1 MERND
6 KFLTRDRMRYT
17 RNSTSSTLAYVAIL
31 FNVFYYVYIYNFDVG
46 NYYYNAITGASVV
59 CNLLFLLFA
68 FLASEG
74 VKNYNNKFALVLIA
88 LGAFQIVRIFYIP
101 LNALNA
107 TIVIG
112 GETVQVMT
120 VGQFALS
127 AVFLTLSSIAAIAGG
142 IIGFIKTGM
151 LRSHE
156 KSLAKASEN
165 N

>member
-6 KFLTRDRMRYT
+6 KFLTKDRMRFT
-17 RNSTSSTLAYVAIL
+17 RNSTSATLAYVSIL

-46 NYYYNAITGASVV
+46 NYFYNATTGYSVV
-59 CNLLFLLFA
+59 YNLLFLLFA

-74 VKNYNNKFALVLIA
+74 IKNYNNKFALVLIG
-88 LGAFQIVRIFYIP
+88 LGALQIVRIFYIP

-112 GETVQVMT
+112 GEAVQVMT

-142 IIGFIKTGM
+142 IIGFVKTGM

-156 KSLAKASEN
+156 KRLAKAAKN